1 MPELDPN
8 SLEIIETLRN
18 MGMDGI
24 NGLNELNNNSDLNGI
39 AQLTESLGGIEN
51 L

>member
-1 MPELDPN
+1 
-8 SLEIIETLRN
+8 

-24 NGLNELNNNSDLNGI
+24 NGLAEMNNNPDLNGI
-39 AQLTESLGGIEN
+39 EQLTESLGGIEN